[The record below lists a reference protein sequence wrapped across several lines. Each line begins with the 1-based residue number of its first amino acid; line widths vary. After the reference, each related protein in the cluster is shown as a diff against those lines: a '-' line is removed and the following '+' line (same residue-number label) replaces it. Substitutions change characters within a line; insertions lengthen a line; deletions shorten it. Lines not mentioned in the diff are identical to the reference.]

1 MNKKII
7 LLVIVVASV
16 VMAYSQLTKTSSRA
30 NWLTNM
36 EEAQKIAAE
45 KDVPILIN
53 FTGSDWCSWC
63 HKLRNEVFATE
74 EFINYANE
82 NLVLLELD
90 FPRKVKQSKEVKD
103 HNNKYLK
110 MFGVRGF
117 PTIIV
122 VDSKLN
128 ILTQLGYQPGGP
140 ENYIADMEA
149 SIVFPDKNYDRTITT
164 ENGIEWTTS
173 FEKAKDEAK
182 ATGKA
187 IFVDFTGSDW
197 CRWCTKISEEIL
209 STDEFKKFAKDNLI
223 MLYLDFPQTKELP
236 SGMQPYNQKLASQ
249 YGIQGFPTIL
259 ILDKNG
265 KELARLGYERAGAG
279 KFISDIKKV
288 IQ

>member
-7 LLVIVVASV
+7 LLIIVVASV
-16 VMAYSQLTKTSSRA
+16 MLAYSQIAKTGSKA

-53 FTGSDWCSWC
+53 FTGTDWCSWC
-63 HKLRNEVFATE
+63 HKLRDEVFSTE
-74 EFINYANE
+74 EFINYAND

-90 FPRKVKQSKEVKD
+90 FPKKIKQSKEVKE

-122 VDSKLN
+122 VDSQLN

-140 ENYIADMEA
+140 EKYISDMEA
-149 SIVFPDKNYDRTITT
+149 SIVFPKKNYDRTITT
-164 ENGIEWTTS
+164 ANGIEWTTS

-187 IFVDFTGSDW
+187 IFVNFTGSDW

-209 STDEFKKFAKDNLI
+209 STDKFKDFAKENLV

-236 SGMQPYNQKLASQ
+236 AGMQPYNQKLASQ
-249 YGIQGFPTIL
+249 YGIKGFPTIL
-259 ILDKNG
+259 ILDENG
-265 KELARLGYERAGAG
+265 KELARLGYERAGVD
-279 KFISDIKKV
+279 KFVADIKKA